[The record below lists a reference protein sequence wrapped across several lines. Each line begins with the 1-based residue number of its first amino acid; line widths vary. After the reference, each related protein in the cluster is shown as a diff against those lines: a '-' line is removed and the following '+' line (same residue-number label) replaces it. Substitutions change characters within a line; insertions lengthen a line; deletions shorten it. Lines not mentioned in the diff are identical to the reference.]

1 MGRKIFTL
9 ILMLILIVLKL
20 HSVYGMPSMFAD
32 INDFDVP
39 EYLKPYVD
47 HVTYSNRDTTFER
60 NGILYKVL
68 ADSLPNGNTTLYDR
82 NISRN
87 IMLHE
92 IGHLVYWDV
101 YGKDAEGNS
110 EELAN
115 LFVIKVKETSS
126 LKELLISMGYL
137 KCHFRFTVDYQAQI
151 NSATA
156 SGAGSSIIDYLD
168 TQRTAKIYHM
178 THKWVGI
185 R

>member
-68 ADSLPNGNTTLYDR
+68 ADSLPNGNITLYDR

-92 IGHLVYWDV
+92 YRL
-101 YGKDAEGNS
+101 S
-110 EELAN
+110 
-115 LFVIKVKETSS
+115 
-126 LKELLISMGYL
+126 
-137 KCHFRFTVDYQAQI
+137 
-151 NSATA
+151 
-156 SGAGSSIIDYLD
+156 
-168 TQRTAKIYHM
+168 
-178 THKWVGI
+178 
-185 R
+185 